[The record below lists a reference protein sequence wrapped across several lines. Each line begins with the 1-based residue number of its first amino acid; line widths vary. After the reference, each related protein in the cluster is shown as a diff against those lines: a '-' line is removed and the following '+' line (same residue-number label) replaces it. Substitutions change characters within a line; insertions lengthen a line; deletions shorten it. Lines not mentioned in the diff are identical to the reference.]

1 MNEKPITEITL
12 VESASIIQELRD
24 TVAAMSAKINDL
36 LTLPAPQPSSTSTYT
51 SSVTSPTQVLV
62 YHQRPEGTAVM
73 KVLGAQIDGSGT
85 LTVTVGG

>member
-12 VESASIIQELRD
+12 AEAASTIQELRD
-24 TVAAMSAKINDL
+24 MVAAMSSKINDL
-36 LTLPAPQPSSTSTYT
+36 ITLPATQASSTSTCT
-51 SSVTSPTQVLV
+51 SYVKSPTQVLV

-73 KVLGAQIDGSGT
+73 KVLGAQVDDSGT